1 MVNSVKKKKKTKKKR
16 LFLDPQEGERRG
28 REAGTY
34 SWAQWWACFHPWW
47 DLWWICLSAPARFHD
62 IWSAPWSPDCPGKS
76 HWTPKW
82 GVPSR
87 LNDKNIK
94 KKSCLFFHSPQL
106 CMYASV
112 RPHKFQ
118 FRSDRVVSKFHLQP
132 PLQTKKKSFPAPLS
146 SSLPLWF
153 SPLLYVK
160 LAVVWLLLVAAGYF
174 TAARCGPEAADLP
187 QTFRGM
193 NIDTY
198 SVSHV

>member
-1 MVNSVKKKKKTKKKR
+1 MSMFPSLMRSLMNLFVRSSSISWHLIRSLKSGLSRKESLNSKVGSPIA
-16 LFLDPQEGERRG
+16 PQRQK
-28 REAGTY
+28 Y
-34 SWAQWWACFHPWW
+34 
-47 DLWWICLSAPARFHD
+47 
-62 IWSAPWSPDCPGKS
+62 
-76 HWTPKW
+76 
-82 GVPSR
+82 
-87 LNDKNIK
+87 